1 MGKAGLWIHGHIH
14 TSNDY
19 EVQWDEGSTRII
31 SNPRGNMKRNGSF
44 ENILFNPSFVV
55 EV

>member
-14 TSNDY
+14 SSNDY
-19 EVQWDEGSTRII
+19 AIQGDGGSTRII
-31 SNPRGNMKRNGSF
+31 SNPRGNMKKNGSW
-44 ENILFNPSFVV
+44 ENGQFNPSLVV